1 MLGFFRR
8 FSKSPIGVGIFA
20 LILLAFVITLYQGK
34 SGFGG
39 GSLMSGSSIVS
50 VAGQTVDDAEMT
62 RRAQNQLDGERQRD
76 PAMDMRKFLATGGLE
91 KTIDLTATGRAL
103 QVFAEQQGMVASKK
117 LIDGAIASI
126 PAFYGPTG
134 KFDPATFQQ
143 VLSQRKLT
151 EAMLRGDFAREALT
165 KALAI
170 PVAGAA
176 RVPEGLVQ
184 PYASLLLET
193 REGQIAAV
201 PSAAYLPSAVPT
213 DAELNTF
220 YSANIAR
227 YTVPQ
232 RRVIRFATF
241 DKSRVAS
248 KASATDAEIQ
258 KLYDTDAATY
268 AAREKRSFTQLIV
281 PTQAQAADL
290 LTKVKGGT
298 SIADAAKSAQRDAIA
313 VPTTDE
319 SAFAQLTGPKVA
331 AAAFAAPKGGFA
343 AVERSGLGFHIVKV
357 DSVTTVAATPL
368 SAVRDKLATEITTR
382 KETRALADFVGEI
395 EDAVSSKA
403 TFDEV
408 VKKYGLNAATTPPLT
423 RDGRAVDGAS
433 YDAPPQVMTIIA
445 GAFQAEPNDDA
456 SISALPKDA
465 GYMFWKLDR
474 TVPAAPKPLAAVR
487 ALVIADVRIDKG
499 FKAAKVAADAIA
511 AAVNA
516 GAPLGQA
523 LGKAGVA
530 LPAPK
535 PAKARRLDLAQAQGK
550 VPPPLALMFAMPEKR
565 ARVLQVGDR
574 QGWYIVYL
582 DKIEHGDARTAPGLI
597 QATQQQLSGAIGDEY
612 VQQFAAA
619 VRARVGVK
627 KNDAAIARLKANLSG
642 SAAR

>member
-8 FSKSPIGVGIFA
+8 FSKSPIGIGIFA
-20 LILLAFVITLYQGK
+20 LILLAFVITLYEGK

-39 GSLMSGSSIVS
+39 SSLMSGSSIVS
-50 VAGQTVDDAEMT
+50 VGGQTVDEAEMT
-62 RRAQNQLDGERQRD
+62 RRAQNQLDGERQRN
-76 PAMDMRKFLATGGLE
+76 PAINMSKFLAAGGLE

-103 QVFAEQQGMVASKK
+103 QLFAEQQGMVASKK

-201 PSAAYLPSAVPT
+201 PSAAYLPLAAPS
-213 DAELNTF
+213 DAELHAF
-220 YSANIAR
+220 YNANIAR

-241 DKSRVAS
+241 SKSRVAS
-248 KASATDAEIQ
+248 GASATDAEIQ
-258 KLYDTDAATY
+258 KLYEADATTY

-281 PTQAQAADL
+281 PTQAQANDL
-290 LTKVKGGT
+290 LSKVKGGI
-298 SIADAAKSAQRDAIA
+298 SIADAAKLAQRDAIA

-319 SAFAQLTGPKVA
+319 NAFVQLTGLKVA
-331 AAAFAAPKGGFA
+331 AAAFAAPLGGFA
-343 AVERSGLGFHIVKV
+343 TVERSGLGFHIVKV
-357 DSVTTVAATPL
+357 DTVATVAATPL
-368 SAVRDKLATEITTR
+368 SAVRAKLAAEITTQ
-382 KETRALADFVGEI
+382 KETRAIANFVGEI
-395 EDAVSSKA
+395 EDAVGNKA
-403 TFDEV
+403 TFDDV
-408 VKKYGLNAATTPPLT
+408 VKKYGLTATTTPPLT
-423 RDGRAVDGAS
+423 GDGRAADVAGYA
-433 YDAPPQVMTIIA
+433 APPEIMTVIA
-445 GAFQAEPNDDA
+445 GAFQAEPNDEA
-456 SISALPKDA
+456 SVAALPKDA
-465 GYMFWKLDR
+465 GYVFWKLDR

-487 ALVIADVRIDKG
+487 ELVIADVRIDKG
-499 FKAAKVAADAIA
+499 SKAAKVAADAIA

-516 GAPLGQA
+516 GTPLAQA
-523 LGKAGVA
+523 LRKAGVA

-550 VPPPLALMFAMPEKR
+550 VPPPLALMFAMAEKR
-565 ARVLQVGDR
+565 ARVLQVGDQ

-619 VRARVGVK
+619 VRAGVGVK